1 MVVVVAFVA
10 VVVLLVVVVVAFVV
24 AFVVAALV
32 ASARA
37 TALVAADEPL
47 GAYITADTMLARST
61 TFVSDVKSFTTKSV
75 CVVSFA

>member
-10 VVVLLVVVVVAFVV
+10 TLVVAVVVVVVLVV
-24 AFVVAALV
+24 SAALV

-47 GAYITADTMLARST
+47 GACITADTMLARST

-75 CVVSFA
+75 CVVPFA